1 MKKKKTLIVLLV
13 LLLVGILAFTAF
25 ACKKEKPEPDH
36 KDDIE
41 EKPKPTDKTDLGG
54 AINGI
59 VASLDNLIG
68 TVGTIED
75 EASLSATIYVNA
87 ETTGTDDDIDLGLE
101 ITLAA
106 SMDTNT
112 ANNNWASLIVKDT
125 VKNKNVVGLYAE
137 ATNEGEYLYIGQ
149 PLTASSFKWSKLSQ
163 AENAGLIRDKL
174 VPGIIDLIADIDT
187 AKLETGIV
195 NDLVGGYT
203 GLIGSLSALFN
214 TNGNADYTTD
224 GGYELG
230 INVNA
235 LGKVLPTLM
244 EFIGDGLNDYMDLI
258 DIATDI
264 LLGVK
269 LSEAG
274 DVDFSTLVVP
284 EIVLKVATAG
294 DNVFTGLDISYKKA
308 LEKGNIA
315 VSFGLKDVAFAAES
329 KAAEKPFTGN
339 PDELTLKLSLDVT
352 LPTNTKF
359 AATNA
364 VLDVYVKPAVVLG
377 FYDKEGEAKNGYFSI
392 DFTGLDG
399 YATLTYG
406 DKTYTVAEY
415 VAAGDNPGFYIDL
428 SAVTGLTTADT
439 DNNITTKFYIP
450 FNAQNMYDN
459 WIDDVAERDIFA
471 KAYIAGEGAALGGLA
486 AYTIDDWKNANPKY
500 TDDDGKVTE
509 EDADYE
515 KRAQEGWKAEAES
528 RANAFAQQQQA
539 GGFMLNLDTKE
550 WYSPAATPAPLN
562 AGNDIDNIIWSIG
575 SLIADTGTAN
585 IVAQI
590 GKLVG
595 IVINDGGLLDTL
607 TALFEDTSIFDITEV
622 EGKEY
627 GVVVVLS
634 KLMDNLLGRNGLI
647 GGMLQ
652 EADGDY
658 KPTEFELYTGNGNEK
673 AAYTL
678 AELMASDKVY
688 DNIHTLINSII
699 YDSKLDN
706 AIADWKN
713 SNPKDESYAD
723 DAAYET
729 AAYNGAVEAVGTYQE
744 FLATSAAVTADELK
758 SLLNMVGFAVNEDD
772 FYAGLSLGAKVTMGD
787 GFRAEIAVAS
797 GENVI
802 SIGLGFDIIA
812 SSDFEDLGVIGDGS
826 VEDFQTTGGTDQ
838 ITQKPNADKLYDALK
853 TIANAVLPAGFQIS

>member
-25 ACKKEKPEPDH
+25 ACKDKDNGKKPTDDPGKVEP
-36 KDDIE
+36 E
-41 EKPKPTDKTDLGG
+41 KPTDKTDLGG
-54 AINGI
+54 AINGV

-87 ETTGTDDDIDLGLE
+87 VTTGTDDDIDIGLE
-101 ITLAA
+101 ISLAA
-106 SMDTNT
+106 SMDENT

-125 VKNKNVVGLYAE
+125 AKNKNVIGLYAE

-174 VPGIIDLIADIDT
+174 VPGIIDLIAGIDT
-187 AKLETGIV
+187 DKLEAGIV

-224 GGYELG
+224 SGYELG

-244 EFIGDGLNDYMDLI
+244 GFIGDSLNDYMDLI

-294 DNVFTGLDISYKKA
+294 ENVFTGLDISYKKA

-377 FYDKEGEAKNGYFSI
+377 FYGKEGNARDGYFSI

-415 VAAGDNPGFYIDL
+415 VAAGANPGFYIDL

-471 KAYIAGEGAALGGLA
+471 KAYIAGEGSALGGLA
-486 AYTIDDWKNANPKY
+486 EYTIDNWKTANPKY
-500 TDDDGKVTE
+500 TDDEGKVTE

-515 KRAQEGWKAEAES
+515 KRAQEGWAAEAES
-528 RANAFAQQQQA
+528 MAKAYAQAQQDA
-539 GGFMLNLDTKE
+539 NLILNLETYAWD
-550 WYSPAATPAPLN
+550 SPASAAPLN
-562 AGNDIDNIIWSIG
+562 AGNDIDNIIWSVG
-575 SLIADTGTAN
+575 SLISDTGVAN

-634 KLMDNLLGRNGLI
+634 ELMDNLLGSNGLI

-658 KPTEFELYTGNGNEK
+658 KPTEFELYTGTGNEK

-699 YDSKLDN
+699 YDNKVKSGN
-706 AIADWKN
+706 I
-713 SNPKDESYAD
+713 
-723 DAAYET
+723 DAEATTYE
-729 AAYNGAVEAVGTYQE
+729 A
-744 FLATSAAVTADELK
+744 FLATPAAVTEAELD
-758 SLLNMVGFAVNEDD
+758 LLLEMVGFEVNKDD

-787 GFRAEIAVAS
+787 GFRAEIAVKS
-797 GENVI
+797 GDKTI
-802 SIGLGFDIIA
+802 AIGLGFDIIA
-812 SSDFEDLGVIGDGS
+812 SSDFKDLGVIGDGS
-826 VEDFQTTGGTDQ
+826 VDDFQTTGGTDQ
-838 ITQKPNADKLYDALK
+838 DTQEPNANKLYDALK
-853 TIANAVLPAGFQIS
+853 TIANAVLPEGFQISLSTAA

>member
-25 ACKKEKPEPDH
+25 ACKKEKPEPNDPG
-36 KDDIE
+36 KE
-41 EKPKPTDKTDLGG
+41 PPEKPTDKTDLGG

-87 ETTGTDDDIDLGLE
+87 ATTGTDDDIDLGLE

-106 SMDTNT
+106 SMDTKT

-163 AENAGLIRDKL
+163 AQNAGLIRDKL
-174 VPGIIDLIADIDT
+174 VPGIIDLIADIDSGT
-187 AKLETGIV
+187 LADGV
-195 NDLVGGYT
+195 VQGSVGGFAQM
-203 GLIGSLSALFN
+203 LSLASALFN
-214 TNGNADYTTD
+214 TNGNPDFTVD
-224 GGYELG
+224 GGYEIG
-230 INVNA
+230 ININQISA
-235 LGKVLPTLM
+235 ILPL
-244 EFIGDGLNDYMDLI
+244 LNNLNLDDYMSLI

-329 KAAEKPFTGN
+329 KAAEQPFTGS

-352 LPTNTKF
+352 LPTNASF

-377 FYDKEGEAKNGYFSI
+377 FYGKEGNARDGYFSI

-428 SAVTGLTTADT
+428 SAVTGLTAKDT
-439 DNNITTKFYIP
+439 DDNITTQFYIP
-450 FNAQNMYDN
+450 FDAQNMYDN

-471 KAYIAGEGAALGGLA
+471 KAYIAGEGATLGGLA

-528 RANAFAQQQQA
+528 IAKAHAQAQQDA
-539 GGFMLNLDTKE
+539 NLMLNLETYA
-550 WYSPAATPAPLN
+550 WYAPAATPAPLN
-562 AGNDIDNIIWSIG
+562 AAAGNEIDTVIGAVGAIIANSKDVG
-575 SLIADTGTAN
+575 N
-585 IVAQI
+585 IVGQI
-590 GKLVG
+590 GNILG
-595 IVINDGGLLDTL
+595 AVINDGGLLDTL

-634 KLMDNLLGRNGLI
+634 ELMDNLLGGNGLI

-658 KPTEFELYTGNGNEK
+658 KPTEFELYTGKGNEK

-706 AIADWKN
+706 AIAEWKKAN
-713 SNPKDESYAD
+713 VKDESYAD

-729 AAYNGAVEAVGTYQE
+729 AAYTGAVETIGTYQE
-744 FLATSAAVTADELK
+744 FLATSAAVTAEELT
-758 SLLNMVGFAVNEDD
+758 SLLEMVGFAVNEDD

-826 VEDFQTTGGTDQ
+826 VDDFQTTGGTDQ
-838 ITQKPNADKLYDALK
+838 DTQEPNANKLYDALK
-853 TIANAVLPAGFQIS
+853 TIANAVLPEGFKIS

>member
-25 ACKKEKPEPDH
+25 ACKDKNNDKKPTDDPGKEE
-36 KDDIE
+36 E
-41 EKPKPTDKTDLGG
+41 EKPADKTDLGG

-68 TVGTIED
+68 TVGTIKD

-87 ETTGTDDDIDLGLE
+87 ATTGTDDDIDLGLE
-101 ITLAA
+101 ISLAA

-137 ATNEGEYLYIGQ
+137 ATSEGEYLYIGQ

-195 NDLVGGYT
+195 NDLAGGFT
-203 GLIGSLSALFN
+203 GLIGTLSALFN

-235 LGKVLPTLM
+235 LGKVLPTLTG
-244 EFIGDGLNDYMDLI
+244 FIGDSLNDYMDLI

-315 VSFGLKDVAFAAES
+315 VSFGFKDVAFAAES

-406 DKTYTVAEY
+406 SKTYTVAEY

-439 DNNITTKFYIP
+439 DDGITKKFYIP
-450 FNAQNMYDN
+450 FDAQDMYDN

-471 KAYIAGEGAALGGLA
+471 KAYIAGEGATLGGLA
-486 AYTIDDWKNANPKY
+486 AYTVDDWKAVEANAQGE
-500 TDDDGKVTE
+500 DE

-515 KRAQEGWKAEAES
+515 KRAQEGWAAEAES
-528 RANAFAQQQQA
+528 MAKAFAQAQQA

-562 AGNDIDNIIWSIG
+562 AGNDIDTIIGAVG
-575 SLIADTGTAN
+575 SLISDTGTAN
-585 IVAQI
+585 LVAQI

-595 IVINDGGLLDTL
+595 VVINDGGLLDTL
-607 TALFEDTSIFDITEV
+607 TALFEDTSIFDITED

-634 KLMDNLLGRNGLI
+634 ELMDNLLGSNGLI
-647 GGMLQ
+647 GGMLGKD
-652 EADGDY
+652 EEGA
-658 KPTEFELYTGNGNEK
+658 TTFSLYTGTGSEK
-673 AAYTL
+673 ADYTL

-699 YDSKLDN
+699 YDNKVKSGNIDAEATTYEAFLD
-706 AIADWKN
+706 D
-713 SNPKDESYAD
+713 P
-723 DAAYET
+723 
-729 AAYNGAVEAVGTYQE
+729 
-744 FLATSAAVTADELK
+744 AAVTADELK

-797 GENVI
+797 GDDVI

-812 SSDFEDLGVIGDGS
+812 SSDFEDLGVIGDDT
-826 VEDFQTTGGTDQ
+826 VNDFQTTGGNDNTG
-838 ITQKPNADKLYDALK
+838 KPNADKLYDALK
-853 TIANAVLPAGFQIS
+853 TIANAVLPEGFKIS

>member
-1 MKKKKTLIVLLV
+1 MKKKKTLI
-13 LLLVGILAFTAF
+13 
-25 ACKKEKPEPDH
+25 EPDEPG
-36 KDDIE
+36 KE
-41 EKPKPTDKTDLGG
+41 EPPEKPTDKTDLGG
-54 AINGI
+54 AINGV

-87 ETTGTDDDIDLGLE
+87 ATTGTDDDIDLGLE

-106 SMDTNT
+106 SMDKNT
-112 ANNNWASLIVKDT
+112 DNNNWASIIVKDT

-163 AENAGLIRDKL
+163 AQNAGLIRDKL
-174 VPGIIDLIADIDT
+174 VPGIIDLIEGIDSSD
-187 AKLETGIV
+187 LESGVVTGV
-195 NDLVGGYT
+195 AGGFT
-203 GLIGSLSALFN
+203 GLIGSLSAMFN
-214 TNGNADYTTD
+214 TNGNPDYTVTN
-224 GGYELG
+224 GYELG
-230 INVNA
+230 LNISA
-235 LGKVLPTLM
+235 IGPLLPTIM
-244 EFIGDGLNDYMDLI
+244 GFIGDGIDPYMDLV

-315 VSFGLKDVAFAAES
+315 VSFGLKDVALAAES
-329 KAAEKPFTGN
+329 KAAEKPFTGD

-352 LPTNTKF
+352 LPTNTSF

-377 FYDKEGEAKNGYFSI
+377 FYEREGEAKNGYFSI

-406 DKTYTVAEY
+406 GNTYPVAEY

-428 SAVTGLTTADT
+428 SEVTGLTTATSDDT
-439 DNNITTKFYIP
+439 ITSKFYIP
-450 FNAQNMYDN
+450 FNAQDMYDN
-459 WIDDVAERDIFA
+459 WIDDVAERDIFVN
-471 KAYIAGEGAALGGLA
+471 AYVAGKGAALGGLE
-486 AYTIDDWKNANPKY
+486 AYTVDDWKATEGNEIGEDEEA
-500 TDDDGKVTE
+500 DDYDV
-509 EDADYE
+509 
-515 KRAQEGWKAEAES
+515 RAQEGWAAAAES
-528 RANAFAQQQQA
+528 IANAYAQAQQDA
-539 GGFMLNLDTKE
+539 NLMLDLETYA
-550 WYSPAATPAPLN
+550 WYAPAATLAPLN
-562 AGNDIDNIIWSIG
+562 AEGNDIDNIIGAVG
-575 SLIADTGTAN
+575 SLINDSGTAN
-585 IVAQI
+585 LVAQI

-622 EGKEY
+622 EGEEY
-627 GVVVVLS
+627 GATVVLEA
-634 KLMDNLLGRNGLI
+634 LMDNLLASDGLI
-647 GGMLQ
+647 GGMLGKD
-652 EADGDY
+652 EEGA
-658 KPTEFELYTGNGNEK
+658 TTFSLYTGTGSEK
-673 AAYTL
+673 ADYTL

-699 YDSKLDN
+699 YDSKV
-706 AIADWKN
+706 K
-713 SNPKDESYAD
+713 KDP
-723 DAAYET
+723 AYT
-729 AAYNGAVEAVGTYQE
+729 KTYEE
-744 FLATSAAVTADELK
+744 FLADPAAVTADELK

-772 FYAGLSLGAKVTMGD
+772 FYAGLSLGANVTMGD
-787 GFRAEIAVAS
+787 GFRAEIAVKS
-797 GENVI
+797 GDKTI
-802 SIGLGFDIIA
+802 AIGLGFDIIA
-812 SSDFEDLGVIGDGS
+812 SSDFEDLGVIGEGS
-826 VEDFQTTGGTDQ
+826 VADFQTTGGTDPD
-838 ITQKPNADKLYDALK
+838 TQKPNADKLYDALK
-853 TIANAVLPAGFQIS
+853 TIANAVLPEGFKISLSTEA

>member
-25 ACKKEKPEPDH
+25 ACKKEKPEPNDPG
-36 KDDIE
+36 KE
-41 EKPKPTDKTDLGG
+41 EPPEKPTDKTDLGG

-195 NDLVGGYT
+195 NDLAGGFT
-203 GLIGSLSALFN
+203 GLIGTLSALFN

-235 LGKVLPTLM
+235 LGKVLPTLTG
-244 EFIGDGLNDYMDLI
+244 FIGDGLNDYMDLI

-352 LPTNTKF
+352 LPTNASF

-406 DKTYTVAEY
+406 SKTYTVAEY

-428 SAVTGLTTADT
+428 SAVTGLTTATSDDT
-439 DNNITTKFYIP
+439 ITSKFYIP
-450 FNAQNMYDN
+450 FDAQNMYDN

-471 KAYIAGEGAALGGLA
+471 KAYIAGEGATLGGLA

-515 KRAQEGWKAEAES
+515 KRAQEGWAAEAES
-528 RANAFAQQQQA
+528 MAKAYAQAQQDA
-539 GGFMLNLDTKE
+539 NLMLNLETYA
-550 WYSPAATPAPLN
+550 WYAPAATPAPLN

-622 EGKEY
+622 EGEEY

-634 KLMDNLLGRNGLI
+634 ELMDNLLGSNGLI

-699 YDSKLDN
+699 YDNKVKSGDIDPEVTTYEAFLD
-706 AIADWKN
+706 D
-713 SNPKDESYAD
+713 P
-723 DAAYET
+723 
-729 AAYNGAVEAVGTYQE
+729 
-744 FLATSAAVTADELK
+744 AAVTADELK
-758 SLLNMVGFAVNEDD
+758 SLLNMVGFAVNEED

-826 VEDFQTTGGTDQ
+826 VDDFQTTGGTDQ
-838 ITQKPNADKLYDALK
+838 DTQEPNANKLYDALK
-853 TIANAVLPAGFQIS
+853 TIANAVLPEGFKIS

>member
-25 ACKKEKPEPDH
+25 ACKDKNNGKKPTDDPGKEEPV
-36 KDDIE
+36 
-41 EKPKPTDKTDLGG
+41 KPTDKTDLGG

-112 ANNNWASLIVKDT
+112 ANNNWASIIVKDT

-137 ATNEGEYLYIGQ
+137 ATNEDEYLYIGQ

-174 VPGIIDLIADIDT
+174 VPAIIGLIEDIDT
-187 AKLETGIV
+187 SKLETGIV

-224 GGYELG
+224 SGYELG

-244 EFIGDGLNDYMDLI
+244 GFIGDSLNDYMDLI

-315 VSFGLKDVAFAAES
+315 VSFGFKDVAFAAES
-329 KAAEKPFTGN
+329 KAAEKPFTSN

-352 LPTNTKF
+352 LPANTSF

-406 DKTYTVAEY
+406 SETYTVAEY

-428 SAVTGLTTADT
+428 TAVTGLTADAS
-439 DNNITTKFYIP
+439 DNGITTKFYIP
-450 FNAQNMYDN
+450 FDAQDMYDN

-471 KAYIAGEGAALGGLA
+471 KAYIASEGATLGGLA
-486 AYTIDDWKNANPKY
+486 AYTVNDWKNANPKY
-500 TDDDGKVTE
+500 TDDEGKVTE

-515 KRAQEGWKAEAES
+515 KRAQEGWAAEAES
-528 RANAFAQQQQA
+528 MAKAYAQAQQDA
-539 GGFMLNLDTKE
+539 NLILNLETYAWD
-550 WYSPAATPAPLN
+550 SPASAAPLN
-562 AGNDIDNIIWSIG
+562 AGNDIDTIIWSIG
-575 SLIADTGTAN
+575 SLISDTGVAN

-595 IVINDGGLLDTL
+595 VVINDGGLLDTL

-622 EGKEY
+622 EGEEY

-634 KLMDNLLGRNGLI
+634 ELMDNLLGSNGLI

-658 KPTEFELYTGNGNEK
+658 KPTEFELYTGTGNEK

-678 AELMASDKVY
+678 AELMASGKVY

-699 YDSKLDN
+699 YDNKVKSGN
-706 AIADWKN
+706 I
-713 SNPKDESYAD
+713 
-723 DAAYET
+723 DAETTTYE
-729 AAYNGAVEAVGTYQE
+729 A
-744 FLATSAAVTADELK
+744 FLATPAAVTEAELD
-758 SLLNMVGFAVNEDD
+758 SLLEMVGFAVNKDD

-787 GFRAEIAVAS
+787 GFRAEIAVKS
-797 GENVI
+797 GDKTI
-802 SIGLGFDIIA
+802 AIGLGFDIIA

-826 VEDFQTTGGTDQ
+826 VEDFQTTGGIDSTG
-838 ITQKPNADKLYDALK
+838 KPNANKLYDALK
-853 TIANAVLPAGFQIS
+853 TIANAVLPAGFKIS

>member
-25 ACKKEKPEPDH
+25 ACKDKDNGKKPTDDPGKE
-36 KDDIE
+36 E
-41 EKPKPTDKTDLGG
+41 EEKPTDKTDLGG
-54 AINGI
+54 AINGV

-87 ETTGTDDDIDLGLE
+87 ETTGTDDDIDIGLE
-101 ITLAA
+101 ISLAA
-106 SMDTNT
+106 SMDKNATDK
-112 ANNNWASLIVKDT
+112 NWASLVVKDT

-137 ATNEGEYLYIGQ
+137 ATSDGEYLYIGQ

-244 EFIGDGLNDYMDLI
+244 NFIGDSLNDYMDLI

-294 DNVFTGLDISYKKA
+294 DNVFTGLDISYEKA

-315 VSFGLKDVAFAAES
+315 VSFGLKDVALAAES
-329 KAAEKPFTGN
+329 KAAEQPFTGD

-352 LPTNTKF
+352 LPANASF

-377 FYDKEGEAKNGYFSI
+377 FYDREGEAKNGYFSI

-406 DKTYTVAEY
+406 DQTYTVAEY

-428 SAVTGLTTADT
+428 TAVTGLTADAS
-439 DNNITTKFYIP
+439 DNGITKKFYIP
-450 FNAQNMYDN
+450 FNAQDMYDN

-471 KAYIAGEGAALGGLA
+471 KAYIAGKGAALGGLP
-486 AYTIDDWKNANPKY
+486 AYTVADWKDANPKY
-500 TDDDGKVTE
+500 TDEDGKVTE

-515 KRAQEGWKAEAES
+515 KRAQEGWAAEAES
-528 RANAFAQQQQA
+528 IAKAYAQAQQDA
-539 GGFMLNLDTKE
+539 NLMLNLETYA
-550 WYSPAATPAPLN
+550 WYAPASAAPLN
-562 AGNDIDNIIWSIG
+562 AGNDIDTIIWSIG
-575 SLIADTGTAN
+575 SLISDTGVAN

-595 IVINDGGLLDTL
+595 VVINDGGLLDTL

-622 EGKEY
+622 EGEEY

-634 KLMDNLLGRNGLI
+634 ELMDNLLGSNGLI

-658 KPTEFELYTGNGNEK
+658 KPTEFELYTGTGSEK

-699 YDSKLDN
+699 YDNKVKSGN
-706 AIADWKN
+706 I
-713 SNPKDESYAD
+713 
-723 DAAYET
+723 DAEATTYE
-729 AAYNGAVEAVGTYQE
+729 A
-744 FLATSAAVTADELK
+744 FLATPAAVTEAELD
-758 SLLNMVGFAVNEDD
+758 SLLEMVGFEVNKDD
-772 FYAGLSLGAKVTMGD
+772 FYANLSLGAKVTMGD

-797 GENVI
+797 GDDVI
-802 SIGLGFDIIA
+802 SIGLGFDIID
-812 SSDFEDLGVIGDGS
+812 STDFEDLGVIGEGS
-826 VEDFQTTGGTDQ
+826 VNDFQTTGGTDEA
-838 ITQKPNADKLYDALK
+838 TQKPNADKLYDALK
-853 TIANAVLPAGFQIS
+853 TIANAVLPEGFQISLSTEA

>member
-25 ACKKEKPEPDH
+25 ACKKEKPEPNDPG
-36 KDDIE
+36 KEEE
-41 EKPKPTDKTDLGG
+41 EKPADKTDLGG
-54 AINGI
+54 AINGV

-68 TVGTIED
+68 TVGTIKD
-75 EASLSATIYVNA
+75 AASLSATIYVNA
-87 ETTGTDDDIDLGLE
+87 ATTGTDDDIDIGLE
-101 ITLAA
+101 ISLAA

-149 PLTASSFKWSKLSQ
+149 PLTDTSFKWSKLSQ
-163 AENAGLIRDKL
+163 AKNAGLIRDKL

-187 AKLETGIV
+187 SKLETGIV

-244 EFIGDGLNDYMDLI
+244 NFIGDSLNDYMDLV

-284 EIVLKVATAG
+284 EIVLKVATAD

-315 VSFGLKDVAFAAES
+315 VSFGLKDVALAAES
-329 KAAEKPFTGN
+329 KAAEQPFTGD

-352 LPTNTKF
+352 LPANDSF

-377 FYDKEGEAKNGYFSI
+377 FYDREGEAKNGYFSI

-406 DKTYTVAEY
+406 DQTYTVAEY

-428 SAVTGLTTADT
+428 SAVTGLTTDAS
-439 DNNITTKFYIP
+439 DNGITTKFYIP

-471 KAYIAGEGAALGGLA
+471 KAYIAGDGATLGGLA
-486 AYTIDDWKNANPKY
+486 AYTIDDWKKANPKY

-515 KRAQEGWKAEAES
+515 KRAQEGWAAEAES

-595 IVINDGGLLDTL
+595 VVINDGGLLDTL

-622 EGKEY
+622 EGEEY

-634 KLMDNLLGRNGLI
+634 ELMDNLLGSNGLI

-658 KPTEFELYTGNGNEK
+658 KPTEFELYTGKGNEK

-678 AELMASDKVY
+678 AELMDSDKVY

-699 YDSKLDN
+699 YDNKVKSGNIDPEVTTYEAFLD
-706 AIADWKN
+706 D
-713 SNPKDESYAD
+713 P
-723 DAAYET
+723 
-729 AAYNGAVEAVGTYQE
+729 
-744 FLATSAAVTADELK
+744 AAVTADELK

-797 GENVI
+797 GDDVI

-812 SSDFEDLGVIGDGS
+812 SSDFEDLGVIGEGS
-826 VEDFQTTGGTDQ
+826 VNDFQTTGGTDE
-838 ITQKPNADKLYDALK
+838 NANKLYDALK
-853 TIANAVLPAGFQIS
+853 TIANAILPEGFQISLSTEA

>member
-36 KDDIE
+36 KDDTE
-41 EKPKPTDKTDLGG
+41 EEQKPTDKTDLGG

-87 ETTGTDDDIDLGLE
+87 ATTGTDDDIDLGLE

-195 NDLVGGYT
+195 NDLAGGFT
-203 GLIGSLSALFN
+203 GLIGTLSALFN

-235 LGKVLPTLM
+235 LGKVLPTLTG
-244 EFIGDGLNDYMDLI
+244 FIGDGLNDYMDLI

-352 LPTNTKF
+352 LPTNASF

-406 DKTYTVAEY
+406 SKTYTVAEY

-428 SAVTGLTTADT
+428 SAVTGLTTATSDDT
-439 DNNITTKFYIP
+439 ITSKFYIP
-450 FNAQNMYDN
+450 FDAQNMYDN

-471 KAYIAGEGAALGGLA
+471 KAYIAGEGATLGGLA
-486 AYTIDDWKNANPKY
+486 AYTVDDWKAVEANAQGE
-500 TDDDGKVTE
+500 DE

-515 KRAQEGWKAEAES
+515 KRAQESWAAEAES
-528 RANAFAQQQQA
+528 MAKAYAQAQQA
-539 GGFMLNLDTKE
+539 GGLMLKLDTKE

-562 AGNDIDNIIWSIG
+562 AGNDIDTIIGAVG
-575 SLIADTGTAN
+575 SLISDTGTAN
-585 IVAQI
+585 LVAQI

-595 IVINDGGLLDTL
+595 VVINDGGLLDTL
-607 TALFEDTSIFDITEV
+607 TALFEDTSIFDITED

-634 KLMDNLLGRNGLI
+634 ELMDNLLGDNGLI
-647 GGMLQ
+647 GGMLGKD
-652 EADGDY
+652 EEGA
-658 KPTEFELYTGNGNEK
+658 TTFSLYTGTGSEK
-673 AAYTL
+673 ADYTL

-688 DNIHTLINSII
+688 DNILTLINSII
-699 YDSKLDN
+699 YDNKVKSGN
-706 AIADWKN
+706 I
-713 SNPKDESYAD
+713 
-723 DAAYET
+723 DA
-729 AAYNGAVEAVGTYQE
+729 EATTYQA
-744 FLATSAAVTADELK
+744 FLADPAAVTEAELD
-758 SLLNMVGFAVNEDD
+758 SLLEMVGFAVNKDD
-772 FYAGLSLGAKVTMGD
+772 FYAGLSLGANVTMGD

-797 GENVI
+797 GDDVI

-812 SSDFEDLGVIGDGS
+812 SSDFKDLGVIGTGS
-826 VEDFQTTGGTDQ
+826 VDDFQTTGGTDQ
-838 ITQKPNADKLYDALK
+838 STQKPNADKLYDALK
-853 TIANAVLPAGFQIS
+853 TIANAVLPEGFKIS

>member
-25 ACKKEKPEPDH
+25 ACKKPEPDDPG
-36 KDDIE
+36 KE
-41 EKPKPTDKTDLGG
+41 EPPEKPTDKTDLGG

-87 ETTGTDDDIDLGLE
+87 ATTGTDDDIDLGLE

-195 NDLVGGYT
+195 NDLAGGFT
-203 GLIGSLSALFN
+203 GLIGTLSALFN

-235 LGKVLPTLM
+235 LGKVLPTLTG
-244 EFIGDGLNDYMDLI
+244 FIGDGLNDYMDLI

-329 KAAEKPFTGN
+329 KAAEKPFTGS

-377 FYDKEGEAKNGYFSI
+377 FYEREGEAKNGYFSI
-392 DFTGLDG
+392 NFAGLDG
-399 YATLTYG
+399 YATLTY
-406 DKTYTVAEY
+406 DDETYTVAEY

-428 SAVTGLTTADT
+428 SAVTGLTAEAS
-439 DNNITTKFYIP
+439 DNGITKKFYIP

-471 KAYIAGEGAALGGLA
+471 KAYIAGEGATLGGLA

-500 TDDDGKVTE
+500 TNDKGEVTE
-509 EDADYE
+509 KDPDYE
-515 KRAQEGWKAEAES
+515 KRAQEGWAAEAES
-528 RANAFAQQQQA
+528 MAKAYAQAQQDA
-539 GGFMLNLDTKE
+539 NLMLNLETYA
-550 WYSPAATPAPLN
+550 WSAPAATPAPQN

-622 EGKEY
+622 EGEEY

-658 KPTEFELYTGNGNEK
+658 KPTEFELYTGKGNEK

-699 YDSKLDN
+699 YDSKV
-706 AIADWKN
+706 K
-713 SNPKDESYAD
+713 KDPTYTET
-723 DAAYET
+723 YE
-729 AAYNGAVEAVGTYQE
+729 A
-744 FLATSAAVTADELK
+744 FLKTSAAVTADELK

-772 FYAGLSLGAKVTMGD
+772 FYAGLSLGAKVTMGN
-787 GFRAEIAVAS
+787 GFRAEIAVKS
-797 GENVI
+797 GDKTI
-802 SIGLGFDIIA
+802 AIGLGFDIIA

-826 VEDFQTTGGTDQ
+826 VDDFQTTGGKDEND
-838 ITQKPNADKLYDALK
+838 KPNADKLYDALK
-853 TIANAVLPAGFQIS
+853 TIANAVLPAGFQISLSTEA

>member
-25 ACKKEKPEPDH
+25 ACKDKNNGKKPTDDPGKEE
-36 KDDIE
+36 E
-41 EKPKPTDKTDLGG
+41 EKPADKTDLGG

-87 ETTGTDDDIDLGLE
+87 ATTGTDDDIDIGLE
-101 ITLAA
+101 ISLAA

-137 ATNEGEYLYIGQ
+137 ATSEGEYLYIGQ

-174 VPGIIDLIADIDT
+174 VPAIIDLIADIDT
-187 AKLETGIV
+187 SKLETGIV

-224 GGYELG
+224 SGYELG

-244 EFIGDGLNDYMDLI
+244 GFIGDSLNDYMDLI

-329 KAAEKPFTGN
+329 KAAEQPFTGN

-352 LPTNTKF
+352 LPANASF

-377 FYDKEGEAKNGYFSI
+377 FYDRAGEAKNGYFSI

-415 VAAGDNPGFYIDL
+415 VAAGANPGFYIDL
-428 SAVTGLTTADT
+428 SAVTGLTTATSDDT
-439 DNNITTKFYIP
+439 ITKKFYIP
-450 FNAQNMYDN
+450 FDAQNMYDN

-471 KAYIAGEGAALGGLA
+471 KAYIAGEGATLGGLA
-486 AYTIDDWKNANPKY
+486 EYTIDDWKEANPKY
-500 TDDDGKVTE
+500 TDDEGKVTE

-515 KRAQEGWKAEAES
+515 KRAQEGWAAEAES
-528 RANAFAQQQQA
+528 MAKAYAQAQQA
-539 GGFMLNLDTKE
+539 GGLMLKLDTKE
-550 WYSPAATPAPLN
+550 WSSPAATPAPQN

-607 TALFEDTSIFDITEV
+607 TALFEDTSIFDITKV
-622 EGKEY
+622 EGEEY

-634 KLMDNLLGRNGLI
+634 ELMDNLLGSNGLI

-658 KPTEFELYTGNGNEK
+658 KPTEFELYTGTGNEK

-678 AELMASDKVY
+678 KELMASDKVY

-699 YDSKLDN
+699 YDNKVKSGD
-706 AIADWKN
+706 ID
-713 SNPKDESYAD
+713 PEVTT
-723 DAAYET
+723 YE
-729 AAYNGAVEAVGTYQE
+729 A
-744 FLATSAAVTADELK
+744 FLATPAAVTADELK

-812 SSDFEDLGVIGDGS
+812 SSDFENLGVIGDGS
-826 VEDFQTTGGTDQ
+826 VDDFQTTGGTDEA
-838 ITQKPNADKLYDALK
+838 TQKPNADKLYDALK
-853 TIANAVLPAGFQIS
+853 TIANAILPEGFQISLSTEA

>member
-1 MKKKKTLIVLLV
+1 MV

-25 ACKKEKPEPDH
+25 ACKKEKPEPND
-36 KDDIE
+36 KDDTE
-41 EKPKPTDKTDLGG
+41 EEQKPTDKTDLGG

-68 TVGTIED
+68 TVGAIED
-75 EASLSATIYVNA
+75 GASLSATIYVNA

-101 ITLAA
+101 IALAA
-106 SMDTNT
+106 SMDKET
-112 ANNNWASLIVKDT
+112 ANNNWASIIVKDT

-174 VPGIIDLIADIDT
+174 VPGIFDLIEGIDSSD
-187 AKLETGIV
+187 LESGVV
-195 NDLVGGYT
+195 NGLVGGFT
-203 GLIGSLSALFN
+203 KVIGGLSALFN
-214 TNGNADYTTD
+214 TNGNPDYTVTN
-224 GGYELG
+224 GYELG
-230 INVNA
+230 INISA
-235 LGKVLPTLM
+235 IGPLLPTIM
-244 EFIGDGLNDYMDLI
+244 SFIGDGITPYMDLV

-315 VSFGLKDVAFAAES
+315 VSFGLKDVALAAES
-329 KAAEKPFTGN
+329 KAAVKPFSGS

-352 LPTNTKF
+352 LPTNTTF

-377 FYDKEGEAKNGYFSI
+377 FYEREGEAKNGYFSI
-392 DFTGLDG
+392 DFKGLDG

-406 DKTYTVAEY
+406 GNTHTVAEY
-415 VAAGDNPGFYIDL
+415 VATGANPGFYIDL
-428 SAVTGLTTADT
+428 TAVTGLTADAS
-439 DNNITTKFYIP
+439 DDGITKKFYIP

-471 KAYIAGEGAALGGLA
+471 KAYIAGEGATLGGLP
-486 AYTIDDWKNANPKY
+486 AYTIDDWKTANPKY

-515 KRAQEGWKAEAES
+515 KRAQEGWAAEAES
-528 RANAFAQQQQA
+528 MAKAYAQAQQA
-539 GGFMLNLDTKE
+539 GGFMLNLNTKE
-550 WYSPAATPAPLN
+550 WSAATPAPQN

-607 TALFEDTSIFDITEV
+607 TALFEDTSIFDITKD

-634 KLMDNLLGRNGLI
+634 ELMANLLGDDGLI

-658 KPTEFELYTGNGNEK
+658 KPTEFELYTGTGNDK

-678 AELMASDKVY
+678 KELMASDKVY

-699 YDSKLDN
+699 YDSKV
-706 AIADWKN
+706 K
-713 SNPKDESYAD
+713 KDPTYTET
-723 DAAYET
+723 YE
-729 AAYNGAVEAVGTYQE
+729 A
-744 FLATSAAVTADELK
+744 FLATDAAVTKAELT
-758 SLLNMVGFAVNEDD
+758 SLLNMVGFEVNEGN
-772 FYAGLSLGAKVTMGD
+772 FYAGLSFGAKVTMGD

-797 GENVI
+797 GDDVI

-812 SSDFEDLGVIGDGS
+812 STDFKALGVIGTGS
-826 VEDFQTTGGTDQ
+826 VDDFQTTGG
-838 ITQKPNADKLYDALK
+838 NKLYDALK
-853 TIANAVLPAGFQIS
+853 TIANAVLPEGFKIS

>member
-25 ACKKEKPEPDH
+25 ACKDKDNGKKPT
-36 KDDIE
+36 DDPGQEEE
-41 EKPKPTDKTDLGG
+41 EKPADKTDLGG
-54 AINGI
+54 AINGV

-75 EASLSATIYVNA
+75 AASLSATIYVNA
-87 ETTGTDDDIDLGLE
+87 ATTGTDDDIDIGLE
-101 ITLAA
+101 ISLAA
-106 SMDTNT
+106 SMDAKTD
-112 ANNNWASLIVKDT
+112 NNNWASIIVKDT

-163 AENAGLIRDKL
+163 AKDADLIRDKL
-174 VPGIIDLIADIDT
+174 VPAIIGLIEDIDT
-187 AKLETGIV
+187 SKLETGIV

-224 GGYELG
+224 SGYELG

-244 EFIGDGLNDYMDLI
+244 GFIGDSLKDYMDLI

-284 EIVLKVATAG
+284 EIVLKVATKD

-352 LPTNTKF
+352 LPANASF

-377 FYDKEGEAKNGYFSI
+377 FYDRAGEAKNGYFSI

-406 DKTYTVAEY
+406 DQTYTVAEY

-428 SAVTGLTTADT
+428 SAVTGLTTASSDDT
-439 DNNITTKFYIP
+439 ITSKFYIP
-450 FNAQNMYDN
+450 FNAQTMYDN

-471 KAYIAGEGAALGGLA
+471 KAYIAGEGATLSELP

-500 TDDDGKVTE
+500 TDEDGKVTE

-515 KRAQEGWKAEAES
+515 KRAQEGWKAAAES
-528 RANAFAQQQQA
+528 MAKAYAQAQQDA
-539 GGFMLNLDTKE
+539 NLMLNLETYA
-550 WYSPAATPAPLN
+550 WYAPAATPAPLN
-562 AGNDIDNIIWSIG
+562 AGNDIDTIIWSIG
-575 SLIADTGTAN
+575 SLISDTGVAN

-595 IVINDGGLLDTL
+595 VVINDGGLLDTL
-607 TALFEDTSIFDITEV
+607 TALFEDTSIFDITKV
-622 EGKEY
+622 EGEEY

-634 KLMDNLLGRNGLI
+634 ELMDNLLGSNGLI

-658 KPTEFELYTGNGNEK
+658 KPTEFELYTGTGNEK

-678 AELMASDKVY
+678 KELMASDKVY

-699 YDSKLDN
+699 YDSKV
-706 AIADWKN
+706 KN
-713 SNPKDESYAD
+713 DSNYTE
-723 DAAYET
+723 
-729 AAYNGAVEAVGTYQE
+729 TYQE
-744 FLATSAAVTADELK
+744 FLATPAAVTEAELD
-758 SLLNMVGFAVNEDD
+758 SLLEMVGFEVNKDD

-797 GENVI
+797 GEDVI

-812 SSDFEDLGVIGDGS
+812 SSDFENLGVIGDGS
-826 VEDFQTTGGTDQ
+826 VNDFQTTGGTDEA
-838 ITQKPNADKLYDALK
+838 TQKPNADKLYDALK
-853 TIANAVLPAGFQIS
+853 TIANAVLPEGFQISLSTEA

>member
-25 ACKKEKPEPDH
+25 ACKDKNNGKKPTDDPGKEEPEKPA
-36 KDDIE
+36 
-41 EKPKPTDKTDLGG
+41 DKTDLGG

-68 TVGTIED
+68 TVGTID
-75 EASLSATIYVNA
+75 DAASLSATIYVNA
-87 ETTGTDDDIDLGLE
+87 ATTGTDDDIDIGLE
-101 ITLAA
+101 ISLAA
-106 SMDTNT
+106 SMDKGATDK
-112 ANNNWASLIVKDT
+112 NWASLIVKDT
-125 VKNKNVVGLYAE
+125 AKNKNVVGLYAE
-137 ATNEGEYLYIGQ
+137 ATSEGEYLYIGQ

-163 AENAGLIRDKL
+163 AKDAGLIRDKL
-174 VPGIIDLIADIDT
+174 VPAIIGLIEDIDT
-187 AKLETGIV
+187 SKLETGIV

-224 GGYELG
+224 SGYELG

-244 EFIGDGLNDYMDLI
+244 GFIGDSLNDYMDLI

-329 KAAEKPFTGN
+329 KAAKKPFTGN

-377 FYDKEGEAKNGYFSI
+377 FYEREGEAKNGYFSI

-415 VAAGDNPGFYIDL
+415 VAAGANPGFYIDL
-428 SAVTGLTTADT
+428 SAVTGLTTATSDDT
-439 DNNITTKFYIP
+439 ITSKFYIP
-450 FNAQNMYDN
+450 FNAQDMYDN

-471 KAYIAGEGAALGGLA
+471 KAYIAGEGATLSGLA

-500 TDDDGKVTE
+500 TDEDGKVTE

-528 RANAFAQQQQA
+528 MAKAYAQAQQDA
-539 GGFMLNLDTKE
+539 NLILNLETYAWD
-550 WYSPAATPAPLN
+550 SPASAAPQN
-562 AGNDIDNIIWSIG
+562 AGNDIDNIIWSVG
-575 SLIADTGTAN
+575 SLISDTGVAN

-607 TALFEDTSIFDITEV
+607 TALFEDTSIFDITKV

-634 KLMDNLLGRNGLI
+634 ELMANLLGDDGLI

-658 KPTEFELYTGNGNEK
+658 KPTKFELYTGTGNEK

-699 YDSKLDN
+699 YDSKV
-706 AIADWKN
+706 K
-713 SNPKDESYAD
+713 KDPTYTET
-723 DAAYET
+723 YE
-729 AAYNGAVEAVGTYQE
+729 A
-744 FLATSAAVTADELK
+744 FLATDAAVTDTELT
-758 SLLNMVGFAVNEDD
+758 SLLNMVGFEVNEGN

-787 GFRAEIAVAS
+787 GFRAEIAVTS
-797 GENVI
+797 GNKTI
-802 SIGLGFDIIA
+802 AIGLGFDIIA
-812 SSDFEDLGVIGDGS
+812 SSDFEDLGVIGDGP
-826 VEDFQTTGGTDQ
+826 VDGFQTTGGTDQ
-838 ITQKPNADKLYDALK
+838 DTQKPNADKLYDALK
-853 TIANAVLPAGFQIS
+853 TIANAVLPEGFRISLSTEA